1 MLLKVTH
8 HTQGIVTWALAGGS
22 PKAVLRAAVELV
34 DRVVFWRGILQR
46 WEWQAYCAWSMCE
59 EDIGSA
65 PSSSM
70 GCSLPMLP
78 TRGGMLL
85 SLPCD
90 FPLFLGISTWDGRE
104 SGPVLLDACWKSGTW
119 HVVVVGVHSEMPLF
133 SGYFSIASFLPK
145 LQDLGSHASEP
156 EWLEGHYS
164 SGNLLVR
171 ITLKFKNRLGGKKK
185 KQHWTENQAFLQ
197 RPPRSSSWGG
207 NFPGWLETEWQLG
220 FPVLPRAAFLLPEL
234 PLPHDR
240 TPPSVAWLPN

>member
-8 HTQGIVTWALAGGS
+8 HTQGIVTWALASGS

-46 WEWQAYCAWSMCE
+46 WEWQAYCAWSTCE

-164 SGNLLVR
+164 SGSLLVR
-171 ITLKFKNRLGGKKK
+171 FTLKLKNRLEKKKATLSWKPSLLAEAPKEQQLGGKLSRLT
-185 KQHWTENQAFLQ
+185 WDRVAAGLPSAATSCLPAAWA
-197 RPPRSSSWGG
+197 PTAP
-207 NFPGWLETEWQLG
+207 WQNPSLG
-220 FPVLPRAAFLLPEL
+220 SLA
-234 PLPHDR
+234 
-240 TPPSVAWLPN
+240 S

>member
-8 HTQGIVTWALAGGS
+8 HTQGIVTWALASGS

-46 WEWQAYCAWSMCE
+46 WEWQAYCAWSTCE

-171 ITLKFKNRLGGKKK
+171 FTLKLKNRLEKKKATLSWKPSLLAEAPKEQQLGGKLSRLT
-185 KQHWTENQAFLQ
+185 WDRVAAGLPSAATSCLPAAWA
-197 RPPRSSSWGG
+197 PTAP
-207 NFPGWLETEWQLG
+207 WQNPSLG
-220 FPVLPRAAFLLPEL
+220 SLA
-234 PLPHDR
+234 
-240 TPPSVAWLPN
+240 S

>member
-8 HTQGIVTWALAGGS
+8 HTQEIVTWALAGGS

-46 WEWQAYCAWSMCE
+46 WEWQAYCAWSTCE

-171 ITLKFKNRLGGKKK
+171 FTLKLKNRLEKKK
-185 KQHWTENQAFLQ
+185 SNTELKTKPSCRGPQGAAVGGETFQVDLRQ
-197 RPPRSSSWGG
+197 SGSWASQCCHELPSCCLSSHC
-207 NFPGWLETEWQLG
+207 PMTE
-220 FPVLPRAAFLLPEL
+220 PLPR
-234 PLPHDR
+234 
-240 TPPSVAWLPN
+240 

>member
-34 DRVVFWRGILQR
+34 DCVVFWRGILQR

-185 KQHWTENQAFLQ
+185 KATLNWKPSLLAEAPKEQ
-197 RPPRSSSWGG
+197 
-207 NFPGWLETEWQLG
+207 QLG
-220 FPVLPRAAFLLPEL
+220 GKLSRLTWDRVAAGLPSAATSCLPAAWA
-234 PLPHDR
+234 PTAPWQN
-240 TPPSVAWLPN
+240 PSLGSLAS

>member
-8 HTQGIVTWALAGGS
+8 HTQEIVTWALAGGS

-46 WEWQAYCAWSMCE
+46 WEWQAYCAWSTCE

-171 ITLKFKNRLGGKKK
+171 FTLKLKNRLEKKKATLSWKPSLLAEAPKEQQLGGKLSRLT
-185 KQHWTENQAFLQ
+185 WDRVAAGLPSAATSCLPAAWA
-197 RPPRSSSWGG
+197 PTAP
-207 NFPGWLETEWQLG
+207 WQNPSLG
-220 FPVLPRAAFLLPEL
+220 SLA
-234 PLPHDR
+234 
-240 TPPSVAWLPN
+240 S

>member
-8 HTQGIVTWALAGGS
+8 HTQEIVTWALAGGS

-164 SGNLLVR
+164 SGSLLVR
-171 ITLKFKNRLGGKKK
+171 FTLKLKNRLEKKK
-185 KQHWTENQAFLQ
+185 KATL
-197 RPPRSSSWGG
+197 SWK
-207 NFPGWLETEWQLG
+207 PSLLAEAPKEQQLG
-220 FPVLPRAAFLLPEL
+220 GKLSRLTWDRVAAGLPSAATSCLPAAWA
-234 PLPHDR
+234 PTAPWQN
-240 TPPSVAWLPN
+240 PSLGSLAS

>member
-8 HTQGIVTWALAGGS
+8 HTQEIVTWALAGGS

-46 WEWQAYCAWSMCE
+46 WEWQAYCAWSTCE

-171 ITLKFKNRLGGKKK
+171 FTLKLKNRLEKKKATLNWKPSLLAEAPKEQQLGGKLSRLT
-185 KQHWTENQAFLQ
+185 WDRVAAGLPSAATSCLPSAWA
-197 RPPRSSSWGG
+197 PTAPRQNPS
-207 NFPGWLETEWQLG
+207 LG
-220 FPVLPRAAFLLPEL
+220 SLA
-234 PLPHDR
+234 
-240 TPPSVAWLPN
+240 S